1 MVATLEQTKQH
12 DEREAAWAAAN
23 KAESDYWEQ
32 QARENVELTHG
43 AKNK

>member
-32 QARENVELTHG
+32 QARENDKDQATRG
-43 AKNK
+43 A